1 MKILSILKKDLCD
14 KRITDIVG
22 KDIYMLHKPESEKA
36 DLYIEYEVIE
46 NKESSYAGNTNLG
59 ETTFIQVDIF
69 AKGSFVE
76 LAKAV
81 KKVLKEKG
89 YFYYR
94 SANLYEEETALFHW
108 ASRWYKETNN
118 EEE

>member
-1 MKILSILKKDLCD
+1 MNILSILKADLCD

-22 KDIYMLHKPESEKA
+22 KNIYMLHKPESKKA

-46 NKESSYAGNTNLG
+46 NKESNYAGNTNLS
-59 ETTFIQVDIF
+59 ENTIIQVDVF

-76 LAKAV
+76 LAKVV
-81 KKVLKEKG
+81 KKVLKEKE
-89 YFYYR
+89 YLYYD

-108 ASRWYKETNN
+108 ASRWYKETI
-118 EEE
+118 